1 MTTPPLAEVPIRS
14 AAELTERWS
23 TVLDPPVF
31 GARGLWIMWLDD
43 DGRMFPVVVPIDDLP
58 RLPDSSIVSGLLAVH
73 EGVAEEH
80 LGGGGHVA
88 LALCRPGRPEVTDD
102 DDAWVGVLSEVLD
115 DRLDGGWSLHLAAAG
130 RVTALIDPPSDF
142 RRS

>member
-31 GARGLWIMWLDD
+31 GGRSLWIMWLDY

-58 RLPDSSIVSGLLAVH
+58 RLPDNSIVSGLLAVH

-88 LALCRPGRPEVTDD
+88 LALCRPGRPQVTDD

-115 DRLDGGWSLHLAAAG
+115 DRLDGGWSLHLVAAG